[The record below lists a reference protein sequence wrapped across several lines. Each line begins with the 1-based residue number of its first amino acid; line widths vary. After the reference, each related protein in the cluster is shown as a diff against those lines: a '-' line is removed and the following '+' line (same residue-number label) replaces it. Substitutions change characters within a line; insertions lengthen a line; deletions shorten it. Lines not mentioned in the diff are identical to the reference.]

1 MASRDR
7 YAVDRIYYGFGHF
20 AVRPGRKQTR
30 IGTSEAALS
39 NRGALGAPIIFS
51 EVTAIQNIGVTLTI
65 SALLI
70 AQLFL
75 TFLIDSNGWF
85 GVVKKRMSLPQF
97 IGIGMMIAGVVIIKL

>member
-39 NRGALGAPIIFS
+39 NRGALGHPLYS
-51 EVTAIQNIGVTLTI
+51 V
-65 SALLI
+65 
-70 AQLFL
+70 
-75 TFLIDSNGWF
+75 
-85 GVVKKRMSLPQF
+85 R
-97 IGIGMMIAGVVIIKL
+97 